1 MNSDGIVNVIDVV
14 QIVNYVLGIIEFNDE
29 QICAADLNSDGIVNV
44 IDVVQL
50 VNIILG
56 IN

>member
-14 QIVNYVLGIIEFNDE
+14 QIVNYVLGIIEFNDD
-29 QICAADLNSDGIVNV
+29 QLCAADLNSDGIVNV